1 MEWRKNGGSMAKRK
15 SKKESLD
22 FKNSRYKELGYN
34 FSIRENRLTKDEARR
49 ILGRNEFKRLFDSK
63 FITEVDKKSGYV
75 KLSEKFIKQ
84 FKSKVD
90 KDAKFH
96 NSNSINHNQA
106 IRKALDYVPDKAI
119 AEGRFKS
126 EEQMKEELNRV
137 VRRVGFKSEFE
148 KMIEENR
155 QLLLDLRQQ
164 YLIDR
169 AAAKDSLERNI
180 ISRQYQLDKAE
191 AEVYYKILNQVKT
204 IDLDN
209 PYNQVKSHDKPYSS
223 ADFSVAFSRLE
234 AESLYEKLQS
244 DREYIEERL
253 MYERSNA
260 LEKEYENLLLNERR
274 IEQMLTIEQETYEI
288 SFEATTSS
296 YSSKE
301 IAQKEVYSRCS
312 GGTTLY
318 FYS

>member
-1 MEWRKNGGSMAKRK
+1 M
-15 SKKESLD
+15 
-22 FKNSRYKELGYN
+22 
-34 FSIRENRLTKDEARR
+34 TKDEARK

-63 FITEVDKKSGYV
+63 FILETDKKTV

-96 NSNSINHNQA
+96 NSNSTKHNHA

-119 AEGRFKS
+119 SEGRFKS
-126 EEQMKEELNRV
+126 EEQMKVEMDKV
-137 VRRVGFKSEFE
+137 VRRVGFKAEFE
-148 KMIEENR
+148 KKREENR
-155 QLLLDLRQQ
+155 QQLLDLRDK
-164 YLIDR
+164 YNADL
-169 AAAKDSLERNI
+169 AAAKSSYERNLL
-180 ISRQYQLDKAE
+180 SKQYQLEKAN
-191 AEVYYKILNQVKT
+191 AEVYYKVLNQVKT

-209 PYNQVKSHDKPYSS
+209 PYNEVKSYDKPYSS
-223 ADFSVAFSRLE
+223 ADFSVSYSRDE
-234 AESLYEKLQS
+234 AEALYEKLRL

-253 MYERSNA
+253 IFERSSQLN
-260 LEKEYENLLLNERR
+260 KEYETLLQNESRV
-274 IEQMLTIEQETYEI
+274 EQMITIVQEEYVV

-296 YSSKE
+296 YTSKE

-318 FYS
+318 FSS

>member
-1 MEWRKNGGSMAKRK
+1 MAKRK

-22 FKNSRYKELGYN
+22 FNNSKYKELGYN
-34 FSIRENRLTKDEARR
+34 FSIRENRMTKDEARK

-63 FITEVDKKSGYV
+63 FILETDKKTV

-96 NSNSINHNQA
+96 NSNSTKHNQA

-119 AEGRFKS
+119 GEGRFKS
-126 EEQMKEELNRV
+126 EEQMKVEMDKV
-137 VRRVGFKSEFE
+137 VRRVGFKAEFE
-148 KMIEENR
+148 KMREENR
-155 QLLLDLRQQ
+155 QQLLDLRDK
-164 YLIDR
+164 YNADL
-169 AAAKDSLERNI
+169 AAAKSNYERNQL
-180 ISRQYQLDKAE
+180 SKQYQLDKAN
-191 AEVYYKILNQVKT
+191 AEVYYKVLNQVKT

-209 PYNQVKSHDKPYSS
+209 PYSEVKSYDKPYSS
-223 ADFSVAFSRLE
+223 ADFSVSYSRDE
-234 AESLYEKLQS
+234 AEALYEKLRL

-253 MYERSNA
+253 IFERSSQLN
-260 LEKEYENLLLNERR
+260 KEYETLLQNESRV
-274 IEQMLTIEQETYEI
+274 EQMISIVQEEYVV

-296 YSSKE
+296 YTSKE

-318 FYS
+318 FNL

>member
-1 MEWRKNGGSMAKRK
+1 MAKRK

-34 FSIRENRLTKDEARR
+34 FSIRENRMTKDEARQ

-63 FITEVDKKSGYV
+63 FIVESDKKSGYV

-96 NSNSINHNQA
+96 NSNSEKHNQA

-119 AEGRFKS
+119 AQGRFKS
-126 EEQMKEELNRV
+126 EEQMKEEMNRV
-137 VRRVGFKSEFE
+137 VRRVGFKAEFE
-148 KMIEENR
+148 KMREENR
-155 QLLLDLRQQ
+155 QQLLVLRDKYNADL
-164 YLIDR
+164 
-169 AAAKDSLERNI
+169 AAARNDYERNML
-180 ISRQYQLDKAE
+180 SKQYQEEKAN
-191 AEVYYKILNQVKT
+191 AEVYYKVLNQVKT

-209 PYNQVKSHDKPYSS
+209 QYIQVKSNDKSYSS
-223 ADFSVAFSRLE
+223 ADFAVSYTREE
-234 AESLYEKLQS
+234 AEALYEKLQR

-253 MYERSNA
+253 IYERSAQLN
-260 LEKEYENLLLNERR
+260 KEYEMLLQNESKV
-274 IEQMLTIEQETYEI
+274 EQMISVVQEEYI
-288 SFEATTSS
+288 VSFEATTSS
-296 YSSKE
+296 YTSKE

-312 GGTTLY
+312 GGTTL
-318 FYS
+318 FFHA